1 MAATSEPEWL
11 DVEVVI
17 AFHAMTL
24 AEHGGAAGIRDDHG
38 LRSALARP
46 RQLLADGDPDLFD
59 LAAAYASGIVR
70 NHPFVDG
77 NKRAA
82 FIAAYTFLRV
92 NGLEVRLAEIEVV
105 GLMLDLAAGRL
116 SEPAFAESLRAQSV
130 REVK

>member
-1 MAATSEPEWL
+1 M
-11 DVEVVI
+11 
-17 AFHAMTL
+17 L

-46 RQLLADGDPDLFD
+46 QQLLAYGDADLFD

-82 FIAAYTFLRV
+82 FIAAYTFLRI
-92 NGLEVRLAEIEVV
+92 NGQEIRLPEVDVV
-105 GLMLDLAAGRL
+105 GLMLDLAAGRI
-116 SEPAFAESLRAQSV
+116 SEPVFAESLRAQSA
-130 REVK
+130 REGK